1 MKFEKI
7 SSIDPV
13 VVYLAKT
20 IQEHL
25 KLNEKVT
32 LLVTGGSAIAVA
44 AEVSNKLRGK
54 NLDNLYVALT
64 DERFVDQDDAD
75 SNWKQLNEA
84 GFDLQSAH
92 LYPVLN
98 GQDISH
104 TSSHFSEILHELLDS
119 PGYKIGLF
127 GMGSDGHIAALFPH
141 HPLVNEVHNYA
152 SWLEDSPKP
161 PPMRVSMTTAAI
173 KKLDEAV
180 LFVRGKEKKL
190 LLERLRSDV
199 PATIQPAQI
208 LKSLPKLTIFNDQIG
223 EEA

>member
-1 MKFEKI
+1 MNFAKI
-7 SSIDPV
+7 SNSEPV
-13 VVYLAKT
+13 INYLDKT

-32 LLVTGGSAIAVA
+32 WLVTGGSAITVA

-54 NLDNLYVALT
+54 NLDNLYVTLT
-64 DERFVDQDDAD
+64 DERFVDQDDAN
-75 SNWKQLNEA
+75 SNWIQLKEA
-84 GFDLQSAH
+84 GFELQSAH

-127 GMGSDGHIAALFPH
+127 GMGPDGHIAALFPN
-141 HPLVNEVHNYA
+141 HPIVNEDQDYT

-161 PPMRVSMTTAAI
+161 PPKRLTMTTAAI
-173 KKLDEAV
+173 KKLDEAI
-180 LFVRGKEKKL
+180 LFVLGEEKKP
-190 LLERLRSDV
+190 LLEKLRDSV
-199 PATIQPAQI
+199 QFIEQPAQI

>member
-1 MKFEKI
+1 MNFAKI
-7 SSIDPV
+7 SNSEPV
-13 VVYLAKT
+13 INYLDKT
-20 IQEHL
+20 LQEQL

-32 LLVTGGSAIAVA
+32 WLVTGGSAITVA

-54 NLDNLYVALT
+54 NLDNLYVTLT
-64 DERFVDQDDAD
+64 DERFVDQDDAN
-75 SNWKQLNEA
+75 SNWIQLKEA
-84 GFDLQSAH
+84 GFELQSAH

-127 GMGSDGHIAALFPH
+127 GMGPDGHIAALFPN
-141 HPLVNEVHNYA
+141 HPIVNEGQDYT

-161 PPMRVSMTTAAI
+161 PPKRITMTTAAI
-173 KKLDEAV
+173 KKLDEAI
-180 LFVRGKEKKL
+180 LFVLGEEKKP
-190 LLERLRSDV
+190 LLEKLRDSV
-199 PATIQPAQI
+199 QFIEQPAQI